1 MPAEICDLVE
11 IFANC
16 IQGEAVDGA
25 RMMRLAA
32 APRGYVELA
41 DLAMQY
47 AGDVPRNHILAFAAM
62 ILQRWQCQTRASA
75 DRAAGD

>member
-1 MPAEICDLVE
+1 MPAEMCDLLE

-41 DLAMQY
+41 
-47 AGDVPRNHILAFAAM
+47 
-62 ILQRWQCQTRASA
+62 
-75 DRAAGD
+75 